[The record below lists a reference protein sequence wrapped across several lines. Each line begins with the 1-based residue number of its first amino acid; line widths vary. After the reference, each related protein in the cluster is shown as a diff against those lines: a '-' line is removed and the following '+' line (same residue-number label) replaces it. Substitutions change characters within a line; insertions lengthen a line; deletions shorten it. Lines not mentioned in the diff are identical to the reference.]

1 MREKYKLLWSEFLKT
16 NNERFSTRFNL
27 MNAEEQD
34 KILNILAEET
44 EKQNKNKNFY
54 NAFVDTLE
62 KIFES
67 KSK

>member
-1 MREKYKLLWSEFLKT
+1 
-16 NNERFSTRFNL
+16 

-44 EKQNKNKNFY
+44 ENQNKNKNFY

>member
-16 NNERFSTRFNL
+16 NNEKFSAKFNL